1 MEENSVNVRSAVP
14 FFMVTDMKKSLE
26 FYIAG
31 LGFEIKNTW
40 EPNGKTEWCWLQL
53 GNASVMLQEY
63 RNLPSSD
70 HQGKGVS
77 IYFMCENALVIYHD
91 ITSRGIAAEEPFVG
105 NGMWVIGMQDPD
117 GYHLLFESVTDVP
130 EGTNYSEWLKN

>member
-40 EPNGKTEWCWLQL
+40 EPNGEIEWCLVQM
-53 GNASVMLQEY
+53 GNAYIMLQEY
-63 RNLPSSD
+63 RNHIIYEPR
-70 HQGKGVS
+70 GKGVS

-130 EGTNYSEWLKN
+130 EGTIYSEWLKN